1 MVNTYIQENVVK
13 KISMS
18 AFALACLGLSG
29 CASQFADV
37 PAPTRFNN
45 AEQQT
50 IKAAN
55 HWQTI
60 ASHFADQLSRDLSA
74 KLGGRMIYIPQPGG
88 EQAFVEGFRELLIT
102 ELVNR
107 GVPVSLN
114 ERGAVLADVRYAAYR
129 FNPERAANTRYYGEA
144 TALAV
149 GLWAIGGVMAA
160 NISSVPAVDGGVK
173 LLAAAAALDGFEWLR
188 SERLGM
194 GRFDSGNVPQSE
206 IVLTVSL
213 LDEGRIV
220 SRQSNIYYTAN
231 ADDALYWNRRAGG
244 SVVKVQGDCGAG
256 GLKCER

>member
-1 MVNTYIQENVVK
+1 MK
-13 KISMS
+13 KISMTVLV
-18 AFALACLGLSG
+18 LACLGLTG

-45 AEQQT
+45 VEQQS
-50 IKAAN
+50 IKAAA

-60 ASHFADQLSRDLSA
+60 ASHFADQLSRDISA
-74 KLGGRMIYIPQPGG
+74 KLSGRMIYIPQPGG
-88 EQAFVEGFRELLIT
+88 EQAFVEGFRDLLIT
-102 ELVNR
+102 ALVNR

-129 FNPERAANTRYYGEA
+129 FNPDRAANTRYSGET
-144 TALAV
+144 TALMA

-173 LLAAAAALDGFEWLR
+173 LLAAAASLEGFDWLKN
-188 SERLGM
+188 EHFGM

-220 SRQSNIYYTAN
+220 GRQSNIYYTAN
-231 ADDALYWNRRAGG
+231 KDEALYWNRRAAHRAG
-244 SVVKVQGDCGAG
+244 VIKIHGDCGAG